1 MKKTMT
7 INLSGLVF
15 NIDEDAYSK
24 LQQYLADLGRH
35 FSEEEKEEIMGDIE
49 ARIAELFT
57 SRLVNRNV
65 VEMKDVE
72 EVIAVMGQ
80 PSQFEDG
87 NETKKEERTTTPN
100 ASEPKRKQVRKLYR
114 DSTNKMIGGVAS
126 GLAAYMDWDVT
137 PVRLL
142 FVLVLLL
149 SFGWTSFIYILMWI
163 FVPEARTVA
172 QHLEMQGV
180 EPNVDNIKNYSANNE
195 PLVTET
201 SSGISKVFKIIIIVL
216 FGLVGFSL
224 LATVLGLFIAMILL
238 MFNLVPGILVGVNE
252 ILLILSVSIF
262 LLCPAIA
269 IVMFCF
275 YLADTRRPR
284 RRGMVWVLLALWLL
298 SVVGIAVTGAKAY
311 NHRNELQ
318 SGVLADRQQ
327 VVFVRE
333 PRAQGQFTAIKAE
346 DGIEV
351 RFEQHD
357 SVSIEVKAPDDIINK
372 VKTEIRNDTLY
383 ISYDEARWSG
393 RDRIIVWVSA
403 PELNKIDV
411 SDGCNFLCE
420 SPLKAQKLE
429 ILLEESSSVDVAG
442 RVDTLLVK
450 AEESARADLAAM
462 DVDVAVV
469 HATESS
475 HVFLGNIRNL
485 QIVSSETSNV
495 SYRGEPEILRK
506 SSSKLSFYPSED

>member
-7 INLSGLVF
+7 INLGGFVF

-24 LQQYLADLGRH
+24 LQQYLSDLGRH
-35 FSEEEKEEIMGDIE
+35 FSEEEKEEIMRDIE

-87 NETKKEERTTTPN
+87 DETKKEGRTTTTN
-100 ASEPKRKQVRKLYR
+100 ASEPKRSQVRKFYR

-137 PVRLL
+137 LVRLF

-163 FVPEARTVA
+163 FVPEAKTVA

-195 PLVTET
+195 PLVTGT
-201 SSGISKVFKIIIIVL
+201 PSGISKVFKIIVIVL
-216 FGLVGFSL
+216 LGLVGFSL

-238 MFNLVPGILVGVNE
+238 IFNLVPGVLVGVNE
-252 ILLILSVSIF
+252 ILLILSVSLF

-275 YLADTRRPR
+275 YLADSRKPR
-284 RRGMVWVLLALWLL
+284 RRGMAWILLALWLL

-311 NHRNELQ
+311 SHRHELQ
-318 SGVLADRQQ
+318 SGVLTDRKQI
-327 VVFVRE
+327 VFVRE

-357 SVSIEVKAPDDIINK
+357 SISVEVKAPADIVDK

-383 ISYDEARWSG
+383 IGYDEARWG
-393 RDRIIVWVSA
+393 GQDHITVWVSA
-403 PELNKIDV
+403 PELNKINI

-420 SPLKAQKLE
+420 SPMKAQRLE
-429 ILLEESSSVDVAG
+429 VLLEKSSSVDLAG
-442 RVDTLLVK
+442 RVDTLMVK

-462 DVDVAVV
+462 DADVAVI

-475 HVFLGNIRNL
+475 HVFLGNVRNL

-495 SYRGEPEILRK
+495 SYRGEPDVLQK
-506 SSSKLSFYPSED
+506 SSSKLSFYPSKD